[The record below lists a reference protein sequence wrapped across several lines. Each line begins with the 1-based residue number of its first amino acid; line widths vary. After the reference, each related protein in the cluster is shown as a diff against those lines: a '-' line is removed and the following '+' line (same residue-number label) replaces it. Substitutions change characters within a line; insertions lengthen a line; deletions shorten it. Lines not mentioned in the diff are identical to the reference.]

1 MMECYMMELGTKCHL
16 YMDGVFG
23 NTYFYYK
30 DRATS
35 SSSDGKYHD
44 RRDAEGIIVL
54 YPHAEMEAEE
64 APTEPD
70 V

>member
-1 MMECYMMELGTKCHL
+1 
-16 YMDGVFG
+16 MDGVFG